1 MQFPMQSQEIQVAM
15 VKFLSNMHQ
24 TVPLSLVKM
33 SPESQRSKS
42 SQSGKNSSAP
52 LMSAFS
58 IRSILDDRGVVKDES
73 EVRHSILR
81 NNNDD
86 ESKASPKLFED
97 EDEPLSDDFVDVD
110 GEECDTASSDEAILD
125 AADGKKGEPTTDVKE
140 DKPEPEKELTP
151 EEKAKL
157 EEKKKNEKPPFSYN
171 ALIMM
176 AIRQSPEKRLT
187 LNGIYEYI
195 IKSFPYYRNN
205 KQGWQNSIRHN
216 LSLNKCFIKVPRHY
230 DDPGKGNYWMIDP
243 AADDVFIGGTTG
255 KLRRRN
261 TSASRS
267 RLAAFK
273 RSFALG
279 FPPGY
284 PGAWA
289 PGLGG
294 HSLPGFVRYG
304 PPFGGLPGL
313 AAMAAAGAANHNPY
327 LSSVLKSSVALSS
340 SLQVPS
346 SQASSL
352 GSDHGMS
359 LNSDS
364 SSRLG
369 SLQPPHGLSPM
380 HPSGMRSPLM
390 PIPTTSS
397 LLFPPMGSNSPY
409 SLYSGL
415 RSLGALQGAS
425 FSHFGAL
432 SANAAA
438 AAAAAAAS
446 AMRPPNGANGGGLS
460 PTASIGSQG
469 SPRESVERGVS
480 PPRFSPDAR
489 RASMEN
495 SPSIC

>member
-1 MQFPMQSQEIQVAM
+1 
-15 VKFLSNMHQ
+15 MHQ
-24 TVPLSLVKM
+24 TAPLALVKM
-33 SPESQRSKS
+33 SPESQRSPRPME
-42 SQSGKNSSAP
+42 NHRNHCSAP
-52 LMSAFS
+52 LKSAFS
-58 IRSILDDRGVVKDES
+58 IRSILENREDIRPQSES
-73 EVRHSILR
+73 RSQMMR
-81 NNNDD
+81 NNNQEDPKEAPKIFEEEE
-86 ESKASPKLFED
+86 ESLCE
-97 EDEPLSDDFVDVD
+97 DFVDVD
-110 GEECDTASSDEAILD
+110 GDEEVTSADEVEPERSSQSSPKA
-125 AADGKKGEPTTDVKE
+125 GVSE
-140 DKPEPEKELTP
+140 DKEKSTPEKEMSP

-195 IKSFPYYRNN
+195 IKGFPYYRNN

-279 FPPGY
+279 FPPAY
-284 PGAWA
+284 PGGW
-289 PGLGG
+289 PHGLGNPAL
-294 HSLPGFVRYG
+294 SGFVRYG

-327 LSSVLKSSVALSS
+327 LSSVLKSSAALSS
-340 SLQVPS
+340 NQHHPGVSE
-346 SQASSL
+346 AS
-352 GSDHGMS
+352 MS
-359 LNSDS
+359 CHTESPP
-364 SSRLG
+364 RL
-369 SLQPPHGLSPM
+369 SHLQPPSHSPHGLGMPNGLRSPM
-380 HPSGMRSPLM
+380 I
-390 PIPTTSS
+390 PIPTSSS
-397 LLFPPMGSNSPY
+397 LLFPHLGPNSPY

-415 RSLGALQGAS
+415 RSLGAFQGAS
-425 FSHFGAL
+425 LSPFNVM

-438 AAAAAAAS
+438 MAS
-446 AMRPPNGANGGGLS
+446 SIRPPSSGAGGGLS
-460 PTASIGSQG
+460 PTASSGSQG
-469 SPRESVERGVS
+469 SPRDSAERGVS
-480 PPRFSPDAR
+480 PPRVSPDNR
-489 RASMEN
+489 RPSYEN
-495 SPSIC
+495 GHSVC